1 MNNYHEPP
9 KDLSNN
15 TRSITRA
22 LLSFKEEIE
31 AVDWYQQRI
40 DQESNSSLKEILLH
54 NMKEEMEHACMTL
67 EWLRRNMDGWNEQ
80 LKKYMFS
87 KDDIT
92 DIE

>member
-87 KDDIT
+87 EDDIT